1 MPSQSEIN
9 NQKSAI
15 LLYGPSGTGKTSMGK
30 ILAEALALPFSD
42 LDVNIEA
49 TSGRKIPEIF
59 ATDGE
64 AAFRE
69 MERAGLEHLLT
80 GGGVISLGGG
90 ALTHAPTRALAEAVG
105 CRVLLLKADP
115 AVIIARLQADTSN
128 PRPLLQGNPHEKLA
142 AMLERRGPHYAE
154 FPLQLDTT
162 HLNPAEAAWQA
173 QIILGMFRVS
183 GMGKE
188 YDVRV
193 APGLVDSI
201 GAEMAARGLK
211 GPVALVSDENTG
223 KLYAKRAAASIAA
236 AGYGVQTI
244 IVPAGEQ
251 HKTLRTVEQMWAGF
265 LTAGVERGSTIIALG
280 GGVLGDLT
288 GFAAAMWLR
297 GVPWVNVPTTLL
309 AMCDSS
315 LGGKTGADLPEGKNL
330 VGAFH
335 PPALVLADPNVLA
348 TLPEAEIRNG
358 LAEVIKHGIIEDTR
372 LLDLTGLLRPVR
384 SGERS
389 DWHEIVSRSM
399 AVKIKVIQ
407 EDPYEKG
414 RRQALNLGHT
424 IGHAVELVSGFTL
437 KHGEAVAIG
446 MVAEARLAEKLGLA
460 NPQDNLATRII
471 DICHEIGL
479 PTEIPPAMDRPM
491 IIKTMKLDKKKAGGK
506 VKFALP
512 VQMGQVVTG
521 IEIADELLGAL

>member
-1 MPSQSEIN
+1 MPLTQS
-9 NQKSAI
+9 I

-30 ILAEALALPFSD
+30 LLAQALALPFSD
-42 LDVNIEA
+42 LDVEIES

-59 ATDGE
+59 ASDGE

-69 MERAGLEHLLT
+69 MERSGLERLLAA
-80 GGGVISLGGG
+80 GGVISLGGG
-90 ALTHAPTRALAEAVG
+90 ALTHAPTRALADAHG
-105 CRVLLLKADP
+105 GLVLLLKADP
-115 AVIIARLQADTSN
+115 GVIITRLQADTTN
-128 PRPLLQGNPHEKLA
+128 PRPLLQGDPGGLSPHAKLA
-142 AMLERRGPHYAE
+142 AMLEKRGPHYAE

-162 HLNPAEAAWQA
+162 QLNPAEAAWQA
-173 QIILGMFRVS
+173 QVMLGMFRVS
-183 GMGKE
+183 GMGKD

-193 APGLVDSI
+193 ASWLLDSI
-201 GAEMAARGLK
+201 GAEMAAHGLK

-223 KLYAKRAAASIAA
+223 KLYAQRAAASIAA
-236 AGYGVQTI
+236 AGYAVKTI
-244 IVPAGEQ
+244 LVPAGEQ

-265 LTAGVERGSTIIALG
+265 LSAGIERGSTVVALG

-297 GVPWVNVPTTLL
+297 GVAWVNIPTTLL

-335 PPALVLADPNVLA
+335 PPALVLADPAMLT
-348 TLPEAEIRNG
+348 TLPEAELSNG
-358 LAEVIKHGIIEDTR
+358 MAEVIKHGIIEDTV
-372 LLDLTGLLRPVR
+372 LLELAGHKIAAA
-384 SGERS
+384 SEMG
-389 DWHEIVSRSM
+389 EIVRRSM

-424 IGHAVELVSGFTL
+424 IGHAVELVSGFRL

-460 NPQDNLATRII
+460 SAQHNLATRII
-471 DICHEIGL
+471 EICQSAGL
-479 PTEIPPAMDRPM
+479 PTEIPVGLDREA
-491 IIKTMKLDKKKAGGK
+491 IHKTLHLDKKKAGGK

-512 VQMGQVVTG
+512 VKIGEVITG
-521 IEIADELLGAL
+521 VEVNDPLIQDVLVG

>member
-1 MPSQSEIN
+1 MLPHHPLTPSPTHP
-9 NQKSAI
+9 I

-30 ILAEALALPFSD
+30 LLAEALALPFND
-42 LDVNIEA
+42 LDVDIEA

-59 ATDGE
+59 ASDGE

-69 MERAGLEHLLT
+69 MESAGLERLLAI
-80 GGGVISLGGG
+80 GGVISLGGG
-90 ALTHAPTRALAEAVG
+90 ALTHAPTRALAEAAG
-105 CRVLLLKADP
+105 GHVLLLKADP

-128 PRPLLQGNPHEKLA
+128 PRPLLQGDPHAKLA

-154 FPLQLDTT
+154 FALQLDTT
-162 HLNPAEAAWQA
+162 HISPAEAAWQA
-173 QIILGMFRVS
+173 QILLGMFRVT

-193 APGLVDSI
+193 APGLIDRI
-201 GAEMAARGLK
+201 GNEIAARGLK

-223 KLYAKRAAASIAA
+223 KLYAERAAASIAA
-236 AGYGVQTI
+236 AGYDVQTI
-244 IVPAGEQ
+244 LVPAGEQ
-251 HKTLRTVEQMWAGF
+251 HKTLHTVEQMWAGF
-265 LTAGVERGSTIIALG
+265 LAAGIERGSTVVALG
-280 GGVLGDLT
+280 GGVLGDLA

-297 GVPWVNVPTTLL
+297 GVPWVNIPTTLL

-358 LAEVIKHGIIEDTR
+358 LAEVIKHGIIEDAR
-372 LLDLTGLLRPVR
+372 LIEMCCNLTH
-384 SGERS
+384 
-389 DWHEIVSRSM
+389 DWHELVSRSM

-407 EDPYEKG
+407 DDPYEKG

-424 IGHAVELVSGFTL
+424 IGHAVELVSGFAL

-446 MVAEARLAEKLGLA
+446 MVAEARLAVKMGLMH
-460 NPQDNLATRII
+460 DNLATRISE
-471 DICHEIGL
+471 ICQAVGL
-479 PTEIPPAMDRPM
+479 PTEIPPELDRQA
-491 IIKTMKLDKKKAGGK
+491 IHKTMYTDKKKAGGK

-512 VQMGQVVTG
+512 VQVGQVVVG
-521 IEIADELLGAL
+521 LEAPDALVAEVLAQSPG